1 MRLKTILFTILLLY
15 GHKSPG
21 QTTNPIAYGQSK
33 FLGCA
38 YSTPQATNF
47 GKYWNQLTPE
57 NAAKWGSVEATRNV
71 MNWSSLDAA
80 YSIAR
85 NNHIPFKLHT
95 LIWGAQ
101 QPSWIG
107 GLDSASQRKEIE
119 EWFVALADRYDSV
132 AYIDVV
138 NEPMNNAPNGMTP
151 WGASVPNVNYAR
163 ALGGAGTTGWDW
175 IITAFRL
182 ARKYFPHAKLIMNE
196 YNVINNNTATTNFIK
211 IINLLKSDT
220 LIDGIGEQAHAF
232 TTNGVSSATL
242 KNNLDLLAATGIP
255 IYLTEMDID
264 GQTDLIQLKEYQRVF
279 PLFWTHP
286 AVKGITLWGFR
297 TGLWRNAQGAYLITQ
312 SGVERPAMKWLKA
325 YVNDTLTLMKSIT
338 ISAQGDS
345 IYVGDKVKLSALVL
359 PSNTTIPQFSWSVL
373 QTSLGVID
381 ASGNFTGNAAG
392 KVTVKAISW
401 DGSNVTGSYV
411 IVISNRLTDSIKI
424 STVGGSRSI
433 FVGDTLQMQ
442 ATIFPANT
450 TNKEFSW
457 SVTPEGIAIISSTG
471 VLKTLAAGRVVV
483 QAMAGDGSAVTDTLG
498 IIIAEK
504 LPSNISDRIF
514 QTVQLFPNPA
524 TNGSFTISGIKD
536 IEGITIMDLSGVL
549 VADFRNSGQ
558 STMNISLS
566 VKPGTY
572 ILKIVS
578 GDQYGYGKIVIR

>member
-1 MRLKTILFTILLLY
+1 MKLNTILFTILLF
-15 GHKSPG
+15 GAVSSPG
-21 QTTNPIAYGQSK
+21 QTTHPIAYGQSK

-38 YSTPQATNF
+38 YSTAQATNF
-47 GKYWNQLTPE
+47 GRYWNQLTPE

-80 YSIAR
+80 YNIAK

-107 GLDSASQRKEIE
+107 ALDSSSQRNEIE
-119 EWFVALADRYDSV
+119 EWFAALADRYDSV

-175 IITAFRL
+175 VITAFRL
-182 ARKYFPHAKLIMNE
+182 ARKYFPQAKLIMNE
-196 YNVINNNTATTNFIK
+196 YNVINNNAATQNYIK
-211 IINLLKSDT
+211 IINLLKTDT

-232 TTNGVSSATL
+232 TTYGVSSATL

-279 PLFWTHP
+279 PLFWNHP
-286 AVKGITLWGFR
+286 AVEGITLWGFR
-297 TGLWRNAQGAYLITQ
+297 TGLWRNAEGAYLVTQ

-325 YVNDTLTLMKSIT
+325 YVNDTLTLMQSIT
-338 ISAQGDS
+338 ISADEDS

-359 PSNTTIPQFSWSVL
+359 PSNSTIPQFSWSVL
-373 QTSLGVID
+373 QTSLGAID
-381 ASGNFTGNAAG
+381 ASGNFTGTAPG

-411 IVISNRLTDSIKI
+411 IVISNRLADSIVI
-424 STVGGSRSI
+424 STESGSQPI
-433 FVGDTLQMQ
+433 YVGDTLQML
-442 ATIFPANT
+442 ATVFPAST
-450 TNKEFSW
+450 TNKEYYW
-457 SVTPEGIAIISSTG
+457 SLAPQGIATISSTG
-471 VLKTLAAGRVVV
+471 VVKALAAGRVVI
-483 QAMAGDGSAVTDTLG
+483 QAMAGDGSAVTDT
-498 IIIAEK
+498 I
-504 LPSNISDRIF
+504 
-514 QTVQLFPNPA
+514 
-524 TNGSFTISGIKD
+524 
-536 IEGITIMDLSGVL
+536 GITIVDKLPTDINDRVFQTRYRADHHHGSVRRARGRFPKLRPINYEYQLISKSRDLHCKDG
-549 VADFRNSGQ
+549 
-558 STMNISLS
+558 
-566 VKPGTY
+566 
-572 ILKIVS
+572 
-578 GDQYGYGKIVIR
+578 IR